1 MLTCRLTT
9 CRTSQTPAEPPG
21 CSQYR
26 IALPPASIYQSGT
39 YTRILVDFSLAF
51 NTIIPDILHQKLTQ
65 RTVPSSTY
73 QWITRFLMD
82 RKKQAR
88 LRSITSH
95 TWTISTGIP
104 QGCLLTPLL
113 YVMIRLQLHQNVILT
128 REVYSDVIRTEATVA
143 HGANIADTEDSYNCL
158 GIPQAN
164 GNHEATR
171 KLQPPNTSRE

>member
-1 MLTCRLTT
+1 M
-9 CRTSQTPAEPPG
+9 
-21 CSQYR
+21 
-26 IALPPASIYQSGT
+26 
-39 YTRILVDFSLAF
+39 DFSLAF

-65 RTVPSSTY
+65 RTVPGSTY

-95 TWTISTGIP
+95 TRTISTDIP
-104 QGCLLTPLL
+104 LSPLL

-128 REVYSDVIRTEATVA
+128 REVYSDINKEKIIRTERTVV

-158 GIPQAN
+158 GIAN
-164 GNHEATR
+164 C
-171 KLQPPNTSRE
+171 KWKS

>member
-1 MLTCRLTT
+1 M
-9 CRTSQTPAEPPG
+9 
-21 CSQYR
+21 
-26 IALPPASIYQSGT
+26 
-39 YTRILVDFSLAF
+39 DFSLAF

-65 RTVPSSTY
+65 RTVPGSTY

-95 TWTISTGIP
+95 TRTISTGIP
-104 QGCLLTPLL
+104 QGCLLSPLL

-128 REVYSDVIRTEATVA
+128 REVYSDVNKEKVIRTEATVV